1 MRGSKRPAV
10 TAVRKLVSN
19 SLHDVDAENDYGQVD
34 HEREQILF
42 RKELD
47 LSASLGTIDLPPTT
61 IKDFRITPFM
71 KRLVCE
77 GFTLTNS

>member
-19 SLHDVDAENDYGQVD
+19 SLHDVDCDNDYGQVD
-34 HEREQILF
+34 FEREELLF
-42 RKELD
+42 KKELE
-47 LSASLGTIDLPPTT
+47 LCSKLKTVDLPATT
-61 IKDFRITPFM
+61 MKDFRITPFM
-71 KRLVCE
+71 KKLVCE